1 MSKRPFIGVLA
12 VIAVLSFPLRL
23 THAQGVTT
31 GGVTGTVT
39 DENGQP
45 VEGAQIQLRSTQTGS
60 NVGTATRASGQYTI
74 QGVLPSPAYEIQ
86 VRRIGFAPL
95 RRQNITIALGQIRRE
110 DFKMSR
116 EATALA
122 AVEVVGTA
130 ASVINASKMGASTTI
145 SDSALTRL
153 PTLNRNFSDFVQ
165 LVPQVATT
173 TGYLSGGGVNLRQN
187 SIQIDG
193 AQSGDLFGIGTT
205 GQPGASAN
213 AKSIPLDAVK
223 EY

>member
-12 VIAVLSFPLRL
+12 FIAVLSFPIRAA
-23 THAQGVTT
+23 HAQGVTT

-39 DENGQP
+39 DDSGQP
-45 VEGAQIQLRSTQTGS
+45 IEGAQIQLRSTQTGS
-60 NVGTATRASGQYTI
+60 NVGTVTRSSGQYTI
-74 QGVLPSPAYEIQ
+74 QGVLPSSAYEIM
-86 VRRIGFAPL
+86 VRRIGFSPV
-95 RRQNITIALGQIRRE
+95 RRQSISIALGQIRRE
-110 DFKMSR
+110 DFKLSR
-116 EATALA
+116 EAATLA